1 MLTLPWPEVALWPNR
16 RVHRMRQYQAQK
28 QYRQAC
34 GWAAKA
40 AGLGKLQAEAVHLTL
55 TFQPPDKRRR
65 DIDNMLAATKAGLDG
80 IADVIGVD
88 DHRWAISLRRGDP
101 VKGGAVVVEIE
112 TGAAG

>member
-1 MLTLPWPEVALWPNR
+1 
-16 RVHRMRQYQAQK
+16 
-28 QYRQAC
+28 
-34 GWAAKA
+34 
-40 AGLGKLQAEAVHLTL
+40 
-55 TFQPPDKRRR
+55 
-65 DIDNMLAATKAGLDG
+65 MLAATKAGLDG